1 MESLNPSKGANEL
14 DHLIQFARHNLDN
27 HQALIRSSDT
37 KAGVL
42 VTVMV
47 FVAASALQVSKDAV
61 TKLQW
66 TPCLSAIVSA
76 SFLISSA
83 GLIAA
88 VLWSLVAVQR
98 VLRPRGA
105 RHYVSAQVGRQI
117 LWQDHVLQHGTPDN
131 YFRAVSAACQEL
143 LLQNLTDQ
151 ILELAHISKEKMDAL
166 RGARWAVWI
175 AFWSWAVNIATALAL
190 MRGL

>member
-1 MESLNPSKGANEL
+1 M
-14 DHLIQFARHNLDN
+14 DHQIQFARHNLDN
-27 HQALIRSSDT
+27 HQALIRSSDA

-66 TPCLSAIVSA
+66 MSCHGAIISALFLVS
-76 SFLISSA
+76 SV

-105 RHYVSAQVGRQI
+105 RHYESAQVDRQL
-117 LWQDHVLQHGTPDN
+117 LWQDHVLMHGTPDK
-131 YFRAVSAACQEL
+131 YFQALSAAPQEL

-151 ILELAHISKEKMDAL
+151 IFELAQISREKMDAL
-166 RGARWAVWI
+166 RGARWAVWM
-175 AFWSWAVNIATALAL
+175 AFWSWAVNIGAALAL
-190 MRGL
+190 IRGT